1 MDWQSFKRINQ
12 SISIDTKM
20 YKIKTVKVEI
30 PLCLHSVYFI
40 ENNGVFSFIYKI
52 YCFIKLRGI

>member
-30 PLCLHSVYFI
+30 PLCLLKYFI